1 MLTITSIINCFGG
14 FLFQV
19 KYIFSDKTGTL
30 TRNVMEF
37 KHCSIAGILYL
48 EGSKETLINVCISCL
63 LFWYFLPFKDK
74 LIFYL
79 EFKKSSYKKVCYWIF
94 KNDVCLSYSYSRKG

>member
-1 MLTITSIINCFGG
+1 MKSHSLNSLTLF
-14 FLFQV
+14 FQV

-48 EGSKETLINVCISCL
+48 EGSKETLINVNAFCIYLIIILLLL
-63 LFWYFLPFKDK
+63 LFFILF
-74 LIFYL
+74 IHMS
-79 EFKKSSYKKVCYWIF
+79 ET
-94 KNDVCLSYSYSRKG
+94 